1 MFLTA
6 PELAG
11 SCDWW
16 FCLKAKPKREHVAA
30 AYLRHGSG
38 IEVFCPRVRFR
49 KPTARGPVWFI
60 EPLFPGY
67 LFARFEFEVSHRL
80 VRQVRGISGFV
91 QFGDRFGLLPDLLI
105 EELKRRVGENELVEI
120 ASTFVPGQ
128 NVQFSQGPF
137 QGLEALVNSLHRR
150 QRPRR
155 GFDRMDGT
163 QSARGSRCGRLAKP
177 SRAGTGA
184 NLASH

>member
-137 QGLEALVNSLHRR
+137 QGLEALVTRFIAAKDRVEVLIEWMGRSLRAEADAADLLS
-150 QRPRR
+150 PRAPVP
-155 GFDRMDGT
+155 
-163 QSARGSRCGRLAKP
+163 ARI
-177 SRAGTGA
+177 
-184 NLASH
+184 